1 MIQARGSLSRWSTKR
16 VKAVSSCGGTTAAST
31 VPANG
36 MIPRMAKQETPLI
49 RPGRIVRELS
59 ESEAAALATAW
70 LAVYGQRGQ
79 GMNLKSYLWHVFS
92 GGGYE
97 SLSGKDALAAYAT
110 REAPE
115 YLVLSND
122 RRTAFVTELRTDW
135 TYLSD
140 YFVFPP
146 NLAWTMAFTHEDGW
160 LGPYFAT
167 HPDVERLEAES
178 LAQIRKQREI
188 EKARAKGWA

>member
-1 MIQARGSLSRWSTKR
+1 
-16 VKAVSSCGGTTAAST
+16 
-31 VPANG
+31 
-36 MIPRMAKQETPLI
+36 MAKQETPLI

-59 ESEAAALATAW
+59 EAQAAAFATAW
-70 LAVYGQRGQ
+70 LEVFARGVH
-79 GMNLKSYLWHVFS
+79 GMKLKAYMWHVFS
-92 GGGYE
+92 GGAYE
-97 SLSGKDALAAYAT
+97 NLSGKEALAAYAT

-115 YLVLSND
+115 YIVLSND
-122 RRTAFVTELRTDW
+122 RNAAYVTDRRPEW
-135 TYLSD
+135 TFMGD
-140 YFVFPP
+140 YYVFPP

-188 EKARAKGWA
+188 EAARAKGWA